1 MVMNVLHI
9 LPTDRT
15 PEVLFNPD
23 GNLRIKG
30 RGFRTEV
37 DNIPNEIMSWI
48 NLYVLNPAAETNV
61 HIAFEYMNSA
71 STRALMDMLKSLS
84 ALKLMSKKL
93 NIKWYYESDDQDILE
108 RGEFIENSLNIPIEF
123 IALPNH

>member
-1 MVMNVLHI
+1 MIKDVLHI

-15 PEVLFNPD
+15 PEVLFDPG

-30 RGFRTEV
+30 RGFRTDV
-37 DNIPNEIMSWI
+37 DNIPAEMISWI
-48 NLYVLNPAAETNV
+48 DRYVLDPAAETTV

-71 STRALMDMLKSLS
+71 STRALMDVLKSLTV
-84 ALKLMSKKL
+84 LKLKSRKL
-93 NIKWYYESDDQDILE
+93 NIKWYYEIDDQDILE

-123 IALPNH
+123 IPLTNY

>member
-48 NLYVLNPAAETNV
+48 NLYVLNPATETNV

>member
-1 MVMNVLHI
+1 MVMDVLHI

-15 PEVLFNPD
+15 PEVLFDPN

-30 RGFRTEV
+30 RGFRTDI

-48 NLYVLNPAAETNV
+48 NRYVLNPPAETNV

-84 ALKLMSKKL
+84 VLKLKSKKL
-93 NIKWYYESDDQDILE
+93 NIKWYYESDDHDILE
-108 RGEFIENSLNIPIEF
+108 RGEFIENSLKIPIEF

>member
-1 MVMNVLHI
+1 MVLDVLHI

-15 PEVLFNPD
+15 PEVLFEPG

-30 RGFRTEV
+30 RGFRT
-37 DNIPNEIMSWI
+37 DIDIIPNEIMSWI
-48 NLYVLNPAAETNV
+48 NKYVVDPADETNI

-84 ALKLMSKKL
+84 VLKLKSKKL
-93 NIKWYYESDDQDILE
+93 NIKWYYESDDHDILE